1 MKMTFQPKKRS
12 RAKVHGFRARMS
24 SAGGRKVL
32 QARRAKGRKRLS
44 AQAACLWPFSL
55 SMFGLKKNSDFVAV
69 YHSGK
74 SYANKYLI
82 MYAMKNGTDSV
93 RIGISVSKKVGN
105 SVVRHRV
112 TRLLRESFRLN
123 REHMDSGLDIIVV
136 ARAAAKDSDHKKMES
151 AYRHLCGLHNIIK
164 ESK

>member
-1 MKMTFQPKKRS
+1 M
-12 RAKVHGFRARMS
+12 
-24 SAGGRKVL
+24 
-32 QARRAKGRKRLS
+32 RRFPS
-44 AQAACLWPFSL
+44 I
-55 SMFGLKKNSDFVAV
+55 KKNSDFQIV
-69 YHSGK
+69 YKKGR
-74 SYANKYLI
+74 SYANKLLV
-82 MYAMKNGTDSV
+82 MYVYEAGGDQI

-136 ARAAAKDSDHKKMES
+136 ARAAAKDSDYKKMES